1 MLRAVGID
9 FGDKRIGLA
18 VCDDAGRL
26 AVPFDLV
33 KRVGDR
39 SVEHGQIL
47 ALAAEVSARYLVVGI
62 PLNLD
67 GSTGPAAQAIQSEVR
82 GLRKRIRREGLELE
96 VVEHDERLS
105 TVEAHRGLA
114 RGGVSSRDRRE
125 LVDASAAAVIL
136 QAWLEAQP
144 AERRRQL
151 PSAE

>member
-1 MLRAVGID
+1 MLRALGID

-26 AVPFDLV
+26 AVPFELV

-39 SVEHGQIL
+39 SVEHGRIL
-47 ALAAEVSARYLVVGI
+47 ALATEVTARYLVVGI

-67 GSTGPAAQAIQSEVR
+67 GSIGPVARAVQSEVR
-82 GLRKRIRREGLELE
+82 GLRKRIQREGLDLT

-114 RGGVSSRDRRE
+114 RGGVSTRDRRE

-144 AERRRQL
+144 PDGRRQL
-151 PSAE
+151 PSIE

>member
-114 RGGVSSRDRRE
+114 RGGVNSRDRRE